1 MIETCDCDDLVQ
13 RNGLCYR
20 KSSDFPFTGKV
31 TGEQQGKF
39 KHGKHHGPWTYYWEN
54 GQLLSNGTYKNG
66 KEDGPWV
73 MYHYNGQLTSK
84 GTYKD
89 GKKTGSWVG
98 YNKDGTMVEEE
109 TGTFKDG
116 VKISD

>member
-13 RNGLCYR
+13 RNGLYYR

-31 TGEQQGKF
+31 TGKQQGKF
-39 KHGKHHGPWTYYWEN
+39 KYGKHHGPWTYYWGN

-73 MYHYNGQLTSK
+73 MYHYNGELTSK

-98 YNKDGTMVEEE
+98 YNKEGTVVEEE

-116 VKISD
+116 VKID

>member
-1 MIETCDCDDLVQ
+1 MEYGEDLVE
-13 RNGLCYR
+13 REGLYYK

-39 KHGKHHGPWTYYWEN
+39 KHGKHHGPWTYYWGN

-73 MYHYNGQLTSK
+73 SYNKDGTVDEK
-84 GTYKD
+84 DTGTYKD
-89 GKKTGSWVG
+89 G
-98 YNKDGTMVEEE
+98 
-109 TGTFKDG
+109 
-116 VKISD
+116 VKVD